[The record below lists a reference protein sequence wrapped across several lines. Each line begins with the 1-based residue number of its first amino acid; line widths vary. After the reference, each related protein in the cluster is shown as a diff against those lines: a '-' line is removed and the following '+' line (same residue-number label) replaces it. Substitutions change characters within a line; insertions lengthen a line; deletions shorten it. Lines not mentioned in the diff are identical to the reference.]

1 MLFFVSKS
9 KSQFVVVVFL
19 FELNLKLDNGI
30 NLIAQLFF
38 FCFVL
43 LALIYSNLGETNKY
57 ILNKYLA

>member
-30 NLIAQLFF
+30 NCAVVFF